1 MRDPRECRIQDLD
14 AAARDPR
21 GALRGAALRLAR
33 RYEGEWADGKIHG
46 RGVLTSA
53 KFKYDGE
60 WRAGKKHGRGV
71 CYYSDGDTYEGD
83 WANDKWHG
91 QGTWVLCGADG
102 KAQERY
108 EGEMFEG
115 KMHGKGA
122 YEYSDGSR

>member
-1 MRDPRECRIQDLD
+1 M
-14 AAARDPR
+14 
-21 GALRGAALRLAR
+21 
-33 RYEGEWADGKIHG
+33 
-46 RGVLTSA
+46 LTSA

-71 CYYSDGDTYEGD
+71 CYYSDGDTYEGE

-102 KAQERY
+102 NAQERY

-122 YEYSDGSR
+122 YAYSDGSR